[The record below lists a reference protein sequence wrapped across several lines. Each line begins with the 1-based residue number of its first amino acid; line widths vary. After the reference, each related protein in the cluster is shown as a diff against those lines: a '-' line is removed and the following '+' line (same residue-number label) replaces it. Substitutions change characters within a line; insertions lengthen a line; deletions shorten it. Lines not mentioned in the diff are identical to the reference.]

1 MELWWAPFWNIY
13 QIFPLLSLPIPMRP
27 LHYPSLNEFLS
38 LFSLPSTKSSPPI
51 LFKMFDKPTELEI
64 MDKKIKFF
72 SSKHSPRIEI
82 ILFLKRISLL
92 QKKNPAEHDAQRV
105 PDKSEWQDLNLRPLG
120 PEPSAHT
127 KLSYI
132 PKGFPSARKLYYY
145 SSTPSVCQ
153 AFPS

>member
-1 MELWWAPFWNIY
+1 
-13 QIFPLLSLPIPMRP
+13 MRP

-92 QKKNPAEHDAQRV
+92 QKKNPAEYDAQRV
-105 PDKSEWQDLNLRPLG
+105 PDKSE
-120 PEPSAHT
+120 
-127 KLSYI
+127 
-132 PKGFPSARKLYYY
+132 
-145 SSTPSVCQ
+145 
-153 AFPS
+153 